1 VGAFEPGHLL
11 ILLIVLFVVVGPSR
25 LPEVG
30 KAAGQALREFQRATA
45 ELRDSAQLD
54 GPSSASPAAE
64 ASSASPAAEASDHPG
79 SEGA

>member
-1 VGAFEPGHLL
+1 MGAFEPGHLL

-54 GPSSASPAAE
+54 GPSSVPPEAEPADR
-64 ASSASPAAEASDHPG
+64 PAAEASDHPG
-79 SEGA
+79 SQGA